1 MGQNPLEVSRKFLSG
16 QKKNISNRVNRRN
29 FLGLM
34 GGSIVAMML
43 PDSAGWCST
52 GKKPAYPEPAC
63 PKFRTAGRA
72 CPSGRPNF
80 LLIFADDLGYGDI
93 RGFGLTPHQLSPGEK
108 PILDEAGISPQL
120 QLVRGETP
128 NLNRMAAEGAKLTNF
143 YVPTPYCAPS
153 RATILTGRYPFRNG
167 VVFNP
172 APDSGI
178 NSVGLPSSEITIAE
192 ALKEAGYASTCIGK
206 WHLGHTPEF
215 LPRRQGFNEY
225 YGILYSNDMR
235 PVQLVENEKVVEYP
249 VIQATLTK
257 RYTQRALDFI
267 ECNFRCNR
275 PFFLYLAHAM
285 PHKPLAA
292 SEDFYTPDTPDDLYA
307 DVIRELDWS
316 VGQILGKL
324 TQLGL
329 DDNTLV
335 LFTSDNG
342 PWYGGSTGGL
352 RGMKSLTWEGG
363 LRVPLIARWSG
374 KIPAGLVNNSPA
386 GTIDVFPTILNA
398 AGVDVPK
405 DRVIDGK
412 DIWPLLTSSQA
423 KSPHEALFGMQGP
436 NLMTVRSGKWRL
448 HVRSPG
454 PVPKRGEDWVDPR
467 GPDGVTI
474 IAPYEQ
480 ARPSAYPGVLGGDEP
495 KDMMLFDIEAD
506 PSEQHDVSE
515 QHGDVVK
522 RLKALYEETLAEV
535 PDFEQ
540 PQRFKE
546 IRRIKGGNLDYES
559 EDRGQKTDNLTSDFG
574 FLTCLPSYK
583 SSWDRPLCRRGRDRV
598 WDRS

>member
-1 MGQNPLEVSRKFLSG
+1 MD
-16 QKKNISNRVNRRN
+16 KNLNRRN
-29 FLGLM
+29 FLRLM
-34 GGSIVAMML
+34 GGSIAAMML
-43 PDSAGWCST
+43 PSSAGWGST
-52 GKKPAYPEPAC
+52 SKKP
-63 PKFRTAGRA
+63 
-72 CPSGRPNF
+72 NF
-80 LLIFADDLGYGDI
+80 ILIFADDLGYGDI
-93 RGFGLTPHQLSPGEK
+93 GGFGLKKSPF
-108 PILDEAGISPQL
+108 
-120 QLVRGETP
+120 ETP
-128 NLNRMAAEGAKLTNF
+128 NLDRMAAEGAKLTDF

-178 NSVGLPSSEITIAE
+178 NSVGLPNSEITIAE
-192 ALKEAGYASTCIGK
+192 ALKGPGGAGYASICIGK
-206 WHLGHTPEF
+206 WHLGHTLEY
-215 LPRRQGFNEY
+215 LPRRQGFDEY

-267 ECNFRCNR
+267 ECNFRRNR

-316 VGQILGKL
+316 VGQILGRLK
-324 TQLGL
+324 QLGL
-329 DDNTLV
+329 DDNTFV

-352 RGMKSLTWEGG
+352 RGMKSRTWEGG
-363 LRVPLIARWSG
+363 LRVPLIARWPG
-374 KIPAGLVNNSPA
+374 KIPAGLVNDSPA
-386 GTIDVFPTILNA
+386 GTIDVFPTFLKA
-398 AGVDVPK
+398 AGIDVPK
-405 DRVIDGK
+405 DRVIDGE
-412 DIWPLLTSSQA
+412 DIWPLLTRPGA
-423 KSPHEALFGMQGP
+423 KSPHDALFAMQGT
-436 NLMTVRSGKWRL
+436 NLMSVRSGKWRL

-454 PVPKRGEDWVDPR
+454 PVPDRGKDWVDPR

-480 ARPSAYPGVLGGDEP
+480 ARPSAYPGVIGGDGP
-495 KDMMLFDIEAD
+495 KNIMLFDLEND
-506 PSEQHDVSE
+506 PAEQHDVSR

-522 RLKALYEETLAEV
+522 RLRALYEKALAQV
-535 PDFEQ
+535 PDFK
-540 PQRFKE
+540 PPKRFKQ
-546 IRRIKGGNLDYES
+546 IRRLKGGDLDY
-559 EDRGQKTDNLTSDFG
+559 GN
-574 FLTCLPSYK
+574 
-583 SSWDRPLCRRGRDRV
+583 
-598 WDRS
+598 